1 MKNFIRKYIM
11 LGAVA
16 LTVTACN
23 DSFLER
29 TPTNDLNDVAYWR
42 TLADLEA
49 YTNGIYNEAASNG
62 TYKFMV
68 GFHSDAY
75 SVKGV
80 GPYSMEAM
88 SDNFATMDG
97 SQTWASAVA
106 AGIENQPN
114 GNPNYGSWS
123 WTILRR
129 INVLLANYEKVSAE
143 ESAKKK
149 YVGEALF
156 FRAWFYL
163 YMVQTYGDVP
173 LITTPLET
181 NSEEL
186 YAERTSRKE
195 VMKQVLQDISDACS
209 YLPAKDWGDN
219 RLTKGAALALK
230 SRIGLYE
237 GTFRKYHSLG
247 DEKVFLDA
255 CVEACEELMGM
266 GYEIHNTGK
275 PSSDYTTLF
284 TTDDLASNKEV
295 IFYRRYAPSLKRHR
309 MCGYII
315 NLRNGGTRD
324 FVEDYLCIDSDG
336 KARPA
341 TMSHEYSDATP
352 ELEFTNRDPRLSQT
366 FLAPAYVANEGKL
379 TDDELAALNTPAKN
393 LFIDSNLSKVSFPRV
408 GNMQTWPTLTG
419 YHPIKYYIREQDKK
433 GFNEETQDYP
443 LFRYA
448 EVLLNYAEAKFELG
462 QCDATVL
469 DKTIN
474 VLRDRVGMPHLTVN
488 PEVDP
493 KYSKYGLNSLLVEI
507 RRERRVELSFEY
519 LRYQDLMRWAWGEK
533 LKDRVLGMRL
543 EDADFSNARYFGQ
556 ISKAGAEGAGQNAIY
571 VYKAENGKQYI
582 DAYGGTNYATERRSF
597 DPKKDYLRPLPISA
611 ISQNKNLGQNEGWP
625 TGQK

>member
-16 LTVTACN
+16 LTATACN

-42 TLADLEA
+42 TLGDLEA
-49 YTNGIYNEAASNG
+49 YSNGIYNEAASNG

-75 SVKGV
+75 SVKLV

-123 WTILRR
+123 WTLLRR
-129 INVLLANYEKVSAE
+129 ANVLLANYEKVAAE
-143 ESAKKK
+143 ESAKQV
-149 YVGEALF
+149 YAGEALF

-173 LITTPLET
+173 LITTPLGT

-195 VMKQVLQDISDACS
+195 VMNQVLQDINKACS
-209 YLPAKDWGDN
+209 YLPVKASGEN

-230 SRIGLYE
+230 SRISLYE
-237 GTFRKYHSLG
+237 GTFRKYHNLG

-255 CVEACEELMGM
+255 CVEACESLMGL
-266 GYEIHNTGK
+266 GYEIYNTGK
-275 PSSDYTTLF
+275 PNSDYTTLF

-309 MCGYII
+309 MCGYTV

-324 FVEDYLCIDSDG
+324 FVEDYLCIDADG
-336 KARPA
+336 KARPVA
-341 TMSHEYSDATP
+341 TSQNFSDATP

-366 FLAPAYVANEGKL
+366 FLSPAYVVNEGKL
-379 TDDELAALNTPAKN
+379 TDEELAALNTPAKN
-393 LFIDSNLSKVSFPRV
+393 LFIDSNLSKISFPRV

-433 GFNEETQDYP
+433 GFDAETHDYP

-488 PEVDP
+488 PEADP
-493 KYSKYGLNSLLVEI
+493 KYSKYGLDALLIEI

-533 LKDRVLGMRL
+533 LKDPVLGMRL
-543 EDADFSNARYFGQ
+543 EDADFSNPRYFGQ
-556 ISKAGAEGAGQNAIY
+556 IAKAGTEGAQNPIY
-571 VYKAENGKQYI
+571 VFKAANGKQYI
-582 DAYGGTNYATERRSF
+582 DAYGGTNYATDRRTF